1 MKHRDLE
8 PKMIKQILDLKKNT
22 DLTNIQIADIVGCS
36 RDSVSKYTRLYGDTI
51 GLDLRTIPE
60 KITELWKK
68 GHTINEIAKAIDVC
82 PNTVRNNVVKLGLR
96 EKREQYISNPNAFK
110 VEMPPL
116 KPRPTTDIYYPD
128 REYKVKKVVINGKK
142 YVDVSEVYGI

>member
-8 PKMIKQILDLKKNT
+8 SKLIKQILDLKKNT
-22 DLTNIQIADIVGCS
+22 KLTNIEIGNIVGCS
-36 RDSVSKYTRLYGDTI
+36 RDSVAKYTKLYGDTI

-60 KITELWKK
+60 KITELWNK
-68 GHTINEIAKAIDVC
+68 GHTINEIAKAIDVA

-96 EKREQYISNPNAFK
+96 EKKRQYISNPDAFNK
-110 VEMPPL
+110 DMPPL
-116 KPRPTTDIYYPD
+116 KARPTTDIYYPD
-128 REYKVKKVVINGKK
+128 KEYKVKKVVINGKK